1 MKLPLGR
8 QTPAVHSFDRTNV
21 MSLFPDQSG
30 VSYLEINFPYI
41 PFPYL
46 ILSKQ
51 ILLIGVIQKK
61 QKSNTGI
68 AWIYP
73 TNIKYMYS
81 ACQQYCI
88 RFNKINVIFKIC

>member
-51 ILLIGVIQKK
+51 ILSIGVIQKNK
-61 QKSNTGI
+61 NQILELHGHI
-68 AWIYP
+68 HQM
-73 TNIKYMYS
+73 KY
-81 ACQQYCI
+81 
-88 RFNKINVIFKIC
+88 KIHGFSMPAILHKI